1 VSYHDI
7 KPANIP
13 LNDGIERSLITDF
26 GVARAMD
33 NASMTRTGVIAG
45 TPQYM
50 SPEQARSETVDYRSD
65 LFRLG
70 SVLYTACTG
79 RPPFRSETAYGILRR
94 ITNDD
99 PRPVREINSDIPD
112 WLCRIINPTWQ
123 DLNRNYRIS
132 KTT

>member
-1 VSYHDI
+1 MSYHDI

-50 SPEQARSETVDYRSD
+50 SPEQARGEAVDYRSD
-65 LFRLG
+65 LFSLG

-79 RPPFRSETAYGILRR
+79 RPPFWSETAYGILRR
-94 ITNDD
+94 ITDD
-99 PRPVREINSDIPD
+99 ALLHHHCGQAALV
-112 WLCRIINPTWQ
+112 L
-123 DLNRNYRIS
+123 
-132 KTT
+132 